1 MEKYGFL
8 ERKLL
13 VDFGEFKI
21 FSGSEVWMFRGVKL
35 LIFLCEKF
43 LLVRGFHF
51 ENFNEEKNWIIWI

>member
-21 FSGSEVWMFRGVKL
+21 FSGSEVWMFRRVKL
-35 LIFLCEKF
+35 LIFF
-43 LLVRGFHF
+43 M
-51 ENFNEEKNWIIWI
+51 